1 MGKNAMITIEEIKS
15 YADEHF
21 YDGGKWI
28 YYGFKDDEEIL
39 EEFKTLDCVV
49 EFCKRM
55 KYLYPGI

>member
-1 MGKNAMITIEEIKS
+1 MITIEEIKS